1 MKRQWTTD
9 ELIDQWTLTPQD
21 LEWVRS
27 KTAGNR
33 LGFAL
38 LLTYFHHE
46 GHFPRSK
53 GDVPG
58 AVIAFI
64 ARQVGVSADTFL
76 YYVWGGRTMEYHR
89 AQIREHL
96 TFHAATVQDTEDLR
110 EWLCTHQLS
119 QDHRRERL
127 EEALPAECRSRHI
140 APPTPD

>member
-96 TFHAATVQDTEDLR
+96 TFHAATVQDTEDLYQFCLGSWR
-110 EWLCTHQLS
+110 KPAS
-119 QDHRRERL
+119 SPDFMRL
-127 EEALPAECRSRHI
+127 RSRSNHNYPGENGI
-140 APPTPD
+140 T